1 MVRMDRLGLAMA
13 QTLSLMVLTYLNL
26 ALPKGYE
33 RISTKSKPTEGEG
46 EGEGGEGEGGEGR
59 EVVQDQPGGW

>member
-33 RISTKSKPTEGEG
+33 RISTKSKPTGEDKG
-46 EGEGGEGEGGEGR
+46 ESR
-59 EVVQDQPGGW
+59 EVVQDQPGG